1 MKTTP
6 PSISDEGTQCPGSNP
21 HHMAPGKAC
30 HPVSP
35 GFRRGL
41 LVPFTRAKSRASS
54 EERATSKGASR
65 GNADGLGWSDADS
78 LIWRFGLPGSG
89 AGVAAAASEMCESP
103 PGISPGSTRRAVAG
117 GDLACE
123 AGPLAIRG
131 QSPPWPLS
139 TWPTGGNAE
148 GFHGRHSSHPARA
161 DLFHSLPAKW
171 PWMAFRA
178 VTGISP
184 GSPRRAVAG
193 GDLAC
198 EAGPPSEMAMD
209 GISRRNR
216 HFAWFYQ
223 AKCAKALFASAMRW
237 TLSRFVTAAPSRL

>member
-78 LIWRFGLPGSG
+78 LIWRFGLPGSR
-89 AGVAAAASEMCESP
+89 AGVAAAASEMCESRP
-103 PGISPGSTRRAVAG
+103 RHFAWFSQASGRRRRPGLRSRPAGYPWAKPSMAFAHLADRWKRRGFPRSAFLASCSGRLVPQSASEMAMDGISRRSRHFAWFYQASGRRRRPGLRSR
-117 GDLACE
+117 
-123 AGPLAIRG
+123 
-131 QSPPWPLS
+131 
-139 TWPTGGNAE
+139 
-148 GFHGRHSSHPARA
+148 
-161 DLFHSLPAKW
+161 
-171 PWMAFRA
+171 
-178 VTGISP
+178 
-184 GSPRRAVAG
+184 
-193 GDLAC
+193 
-198 EAGPPSEMAMD
+198 PPSEMAMD
-209 GISRRNR
+209 GISRRSR

-223 AKCAKALFASAMRW
+223 AKCAKALFASAMR
-237 TLSRFVTAAPSRL
+237 